1 MERFITIEVP
11 DELAKLLIADG
22 LASVVDF
29 RRSPTWKLLAD
40 FAGGAATTVS
50 LLQAPETVSYL
61 AESCRTMADRW
72 HKRKGKE
79 AHLLHLEAIGPRGQ
93 IRISL
98 DATTSVGEI
107 EHLLRQT
114 IFEDSPRD

>member
-40 FAGGAATTVS
+40 FAG
-50 LLQAPETVSYL
+50 VSYL